1 MRVAPDRLKEIT
13 IEILRGL
20 KASAEESVL
29 VAESLVQADMRG
41 IDTHGVNF
49 LKPLADRVDV
59 QMIDLP
65 TRLKVI
71 KEDVATGLIDGG
83 NGLGQVAAQ
92 RAMTMSI
99 QKAQGCGVGCCLV
112 RNTNNIGFLAFYT
125 LMAAR
130 KGMVGI
136 IMTNGAASMSPWGGA
151 QPFFGTNPLSI
162 AVPGGAEDPAIVLDM
177 SSSLVARG
185 KIRRAHK
192 MKENIPLGW
201 AFDEA
206 GNPTADPAAALK
218 GTLAPMGG
226 PKGYGLA
233 LMVDILAGMLSGSKY
248 GTDVKTFH
256 QPEGPT
262 GVGVCCMAI
271 DVERFMDQEKFRGLV
286 QSYVGSIRG
295 SKKAKGVF
303 RIYLPGEIEAEKEKL
318 SLKDGIEIS
327 PVTAKDLNDL
337 LEKGKSPLRLNGR

>member
-1 MRVAPDRLKEIT
+1 MRVMPDRLKEIT
-13 IEILRGL
+13 IEILKGL

-49 LKPLADRVDV
+49 LKLLAERVDV
-59 QMIDLP
+59 QMVNLP

-125 LMAAR
+125 LMAAQ

-136 IMTNGAASMSPWGGA
+136 IMTNGAASISPWGGA

-162 AVPGGAEDPAIVLDM
+162 AVPGGPTKTPVVLDM

-192 MKENIPLGW
+192 MKESIPLGW
-201 AFDEA
+201 AFDET
-206 GNPTADPAAALK
+206 GNPTTDPAAALK
-218 GTLAPMGG
+218 GTLAPIGG

-233 LMVDILAGMLSGSKY
+233 MMVDVLAGMLSGSKY
-248 GTDVKTFH
+248 GSDVKTFH

-262 GVGVCCMAI
+262 GVGVCCIAI
-271 DVERFMDQEKFRGLV
+271 DVEKFMSVENFNTLFR
-286 QSYVGSIRG
+286 SYAEAITG
-295 SKKAKGVF
+295 SKKARGVS
-303 RIYLPGEIEAEKEKL
+303 RIYLPGEIEAEKERL

-327 PVTAKDLNDL
+327 PGTAKDLNDL
-337 LEKGKSPLRLNGR
+337 LEKVKSPLRLT

>member
-1 MRVAPDRLKEIT
+1 MPERLKEIT
-13 IEILRGL
+13 IEILKGL

-41 IDTHGVNF
+41 IDTHGINF
-49 LKPLADRVDV
+49 LKLLADRVEV
-59 QMIDLP
+59 RMVNLP

-92 RAMTMSI
+92 RAMTLSI

-125 LMAAR
+125 LMASQ

-136 IMTNGAASMSPWGGA
+136 IMTNGAASISPWGGA

-162 AVPGGAEDPAIVLDM
+162 AVPGRPAETPVVLDM
-177 SSSLVARG
+177 SSSFVARG
-185 KIRRAHK
+185 KIRRAQR
-192 MKENIPLGW
+192 MKESIPPGW
-201 AFDEA
+201 AFDET
-206 GNPTADPAAALK
+206 GNPTTDPAAALK
-218 GTLAPMGG
+218 GTLAPIGG

-233 LMVDILAGMLSGSKY
+233 MMVDVLAGMLSGSKY
-248 GTDVKTFH
+248 GPDVRTFH

-262 GVGVCCMAI
+262 GVGVCCIAI
-271 DVERFMDQEKFRGLV
+271 DVEKFMSVENFHSLFR
-286 QSYVGSIRG
+286 SYTEAITR
-295 SKKAKGVF
+295 SKKARGVS
-303 RIYLPGEIEAEKEKL
+303 RIYLPGEIEAEKERL

-327 PVTAKDLNDL
+327 PGTAKDLNDL
-337 LEKGKSPLRLNGR
+337 LEKVKSPLRLS

>member
-1 MRVAPDRLKEIT
+1 MPDRLKEIA
-13 IEILRGL
+13 IEILKGL

-49 LKPLADRVDV
+49 LKLLADRVEV
-59 QMIDLP
+59 QMVNLP

-92 RAMTMSI
+92 RAMTLSI

-125 LMAAR
+125 LMAAQT
-130 KGMVGI
+130 GMVGI
-136 IMTNGAASMSPWGGA
+136 IMTNAAASMSPWGGA
-151 QPFFGTNPLSI
+151 EAFFGTNPLSI
-162 AVPGGAEDPAIVLDM
+162 AVPGGPAENPVVLDM

-192 MKENIPLGW
+192 MKESIPLGW

-206 GNPTADPAAALK
+206 GNPTTDPAAALK

-233 LMVDILAGMLSGSKY
+233 LMVDVLAGMLSGSKY
-248 GTDVKTFH
+248 GPEVKTFH
-256 QPEGPT
+256 LPEGPT

-271 DVERFMDQEKFRGLV
+271 DVKRFMPVDAFKELI
-286 QSYVGSIRG
+286 QSYVESIRG
-295 SKKAKGVF
+295 SRKAKGVS
-303 RIYLPGEIEAEKEKL
+303 RIYLPGEIEAEKERL

-327 PVTAKDLNDL
+327 PGTAKDLNDL
-337 LEKGKSPLRLNGR
+337 LEKVKSPLRLS